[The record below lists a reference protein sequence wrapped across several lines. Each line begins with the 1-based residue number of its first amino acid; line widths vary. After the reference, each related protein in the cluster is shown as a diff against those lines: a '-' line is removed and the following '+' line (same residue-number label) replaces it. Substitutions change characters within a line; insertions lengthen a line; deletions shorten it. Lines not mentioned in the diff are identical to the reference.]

1 MESKVKSQRSRESVA
16 GPIRQRFRPSH
27 YDLIVWQEA
36 MRLAKDVYAASATFP
51 KEDRYGLAS
60 QMRRAAVS
68 VPSNIAEGAARGSLP
83 ELVRF
88 LLIARG
94 SLLELDTQ
102 LWLAREL
109 GYDLDHL
116 SLRTRI
122 EALCIKLNSLIA
134 SNRKSKRKPDPVDL

>member
-1 MESKVKSQRSRESVA
+1 MESKVKSQRSSESGA
-16 GPIRQRFRPSH
+16 GAIQRRFRPSH

-51 KEDRYGLAS
+51 PEDRYGLTS
-60 QMRRAAVS
+60 QLRRAAVS
-68 VPSNIAEGAARGSLP
+68 VPSNIAEGAARGSLA
-83 ELVRF
+83 ELGRF

-109 GYDLDHL
+109 GYSFDHAL
-116 SLRTRI
+116 LRTRI
-122 EALCIKLNSLIA
+122 EALCIKLNSLIV
-134 SNRKSKRKPDPVDL
+134 SSRRSKAKVKLD